1 MKKFSKIIVIALIFI
16 LFQNVFAH
24 GSEEKQYKAK
34 IIKDLGVREEFLE
47 DSSGG
52 SKEKYQV
59 LKVKIIDNSELKGKT
74 FDAEYVLRLY
84 DSVEHEM
91 LKEGKKVYVSRDQMD
106 PNRIII
112 TDVDRLPYL
121 LVVFIIF
128 LLFIILIGRWQGV
141 KTIIS
146 LGLTFAAIFYVV
158 LPLIIKGYSAIFLAV
173 IACSLI
179 AIVTLILVG
188 GINRKTVVSI
198 VGTISGVIVSAI
210 LAITVSKLANITG
223 LSNEDSQ
230 MLIYATSGM
239 NIDIKG
245 LFFAGILIGTV
256 GATMDISMSIASAM
270 HELTDKVK
278 SIKASELIKSGLNVG
293 KDAMGTMSNTLILAY
308 VGESINLVLFF
319 MLTQNNFFN
328 VINTD
333 FIASEILRS
342 ICGTIGMISAI
353 PITAFIYGVIYYLFD
368 KETEID
374 KYNKRNV
381 IDI

>member
-1 MKKFSKIIVIALIFI
+1 MNKFSKIIVIALIFI

-74 FDAEYVLRLY
+74 FEAEYVLRLY

-374 KYNKRNV
+374 KYKKRNV

>member
-270 HELTDKVK
+270 HELTDKIK

-374 KYNKRNV
+374 KYKKRNV